1 MIIDINKLKQQGKT
15 EEAFTLYFTPDRNLL
30 DIPNAIIDGE
40 VRVDVNVSVTGREA
54 YAEGKA
60 TFTVKGECSRCLEE
74 ASVQAVVS
82 FDAQFGMTHDAEY
95 FIKAGQIDLTAS
107 VEQAIIM
114 DAPLVIYCK
123 EDCKGV
129 CFNCGANLNKSKCN
143 CKN

>member
-15 EEAFTLYFTPDRNLL
+15 EQDFTLYFTPDRNLL
-30 DIPNAIIDGE
+30 DIPNSEIVGE
-40 VRVDVNVSVTGREA
+40 VRVDVNVSVSSREA

-60 TFTVKGECSRCLEE
+60 TFTIKGECSRCLEE
-74 ASVQAVVS
+74 ANVEVVVG

-123 EDCKGV
+123 EDCQGV
-129 CFNCGANLNKSKCN
+129 CCNCGANLNQSKCN